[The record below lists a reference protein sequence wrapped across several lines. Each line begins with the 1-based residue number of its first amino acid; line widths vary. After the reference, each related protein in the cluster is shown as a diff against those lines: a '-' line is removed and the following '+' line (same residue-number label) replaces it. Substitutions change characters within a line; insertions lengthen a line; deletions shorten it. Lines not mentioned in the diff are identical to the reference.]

1 MLKKPFVLSGGGARG
16 FAHIGVVKA
25 LNEHQ
30 VYPSAISGTSA
41 GAIAG
46 AFLANGYTPRE
57 IMEMLSG
64 KLTRKL
70 LSWNS
75 LQRGLISFDR
85 LADFLEANLRY
96 KSFEELP
103 IPLYITVTSFIDG
116 RQKIIS
122 TGNIMDAIRA
132 SCAIPAIFPIVQLDE
147 KPYVD
152 GGLANNLP
160 VEPFILRKKEVIC
173 VHVNPIRDL
182 SEKTGLF
189 DTIER
194 AFHLS
199 FAELVRQ
206 SAHGCLMMIEPREL
220 VAYSMFDLKKSSEII
235 DAGYRYA
242 LEYLDQNQHL
252 LREDGFF
259 RKLRARLPQWNRR
272 TTST

>member
-1 MLKKPFVLSGGGARG
+1 MLKKPIVLSGGGARG
-16 FAHIGVVKA
+16 FAHVGVVKA
-25 LNEHQ
+25 LNEHG
-30 VYPSAISGTSA
+30 VFPSAISGTSA

-46 AFLANGYTPRE
+46 AFLANGYTPDE
-57 IMEMLSG
+57 IVEMLSG

-75 LQRGLISFDR
+75 LQKGLISFDR
-85 LADFLEANLRY
+85 LAEFLEANLRY
-96 KSFEELP
+96 KTFEELP
-103 IPLYITVTSFIDG
+103 IPLYVTVTSFIDG
-116 RQKIIS
+116 RQKVIS
-122 TGNIMDAIRA
+122 TGPIMDAVRA
-132 SCAIPAIFPIVQLDE
+132 SCAIPAVFPIVHLHG
-147 KPYVD
+147 KPFVD

-160 VEPFILRKKEVIC
+160 VEPFILRKKDVIC

-220 VAYSMFDLKKSSEII
+220 ATYSMFDLKRSGEII
-235 DAGYRYA
+235 EVGYRYGIEF
-242 LEYLDQNQHL
+242 LERHQHL
-252 LREDGFF
+252 LKEDSFLQ
-259 RKLRARLPQWNRR
+259 KLRSRLPRWK
-272 TTST
+272 

>member
-16 FAHIGVVKA
+16 FAHLGVVKA
-25 LNEHQ
+25 LNEYQ
-30 VYPSAISGTSA
+30 IFPSAISGTSA

-46 AFLANGYTPRE
+46 AFLANGYSPDE

-70 LSWNS
+70 LTWNS

-85 LADFLEANLRY
+85 LAEFLETNLRY
-96 KSFEELP
+96 KNFEELP
-103 IPLYITVTSFIDG
+103 IPLYITATSFIDG
-116 RQKIIS
+116 RQKVIS

-132 SCAIPAIFPIVQLDE
+132 SCAIPAIFPIVQLDS
-147 KPYVD
+147 KPFVD

-160 VEPFILRKKEVIC
+160 VEPFRLRKKDVIC

-199 FAELVRQ
+199 FAEVVRQ
-206 SAHGCLMMIEPREL
+206 SSFGCLMMIEPREL
-220 VAYSMFDLKKSSEII
+220 VAYSLFDLRKSPEII
-235 DAGYRYA
+235 DIGYRYA
-242 LEYLDQNQHL
+242 IDYLEKHQHL
-252 LREDGFF
+252 LKEDGFF
-259 RKLRARLPQWNRR
+259 QKLRTRMQNWKG
-272 TTST
+272 

>member
-25 LNEHQ
+25 LSEHQ
-30 VYPSAISGTSA
+30 VFPSAISGTSA

-46 AFLANGYTPRE
+46 AFLANGYTPDE

-70 LSWNS
+70 LTWNS
-75 LQRGLISFDR
+75 LQKGLISFDR
-85 LADFLEANLRY
+85 LADFLEANLRF
-96 KSFEELP
+96 KTFEELP
-103 IPLYITVTSFIDG
+103 VPLYVTVTSFVDG

-122 TGNIMDAIRA
+122 TGSIMDAIRA
-132 SCAIPAIFPIVQLDE
+132 SCAIPAVFPIVQLDD

-160 VEPFILRKKEVIC
+160 VEPFLLRKKDVIC

-199 FAELVRQ
+199 FAETVRQ

-220 VAYSMFDLKKSSEII
+220 VAYSLFDLKKSTEIVEI
-235 DAGYRYA
+235 GYRYA
-242 LEYLDQNQHL
+242 LGYLDQNQHL
-252 LREDGFF
+252 LKEDSFLQ
-259 RKLRARLPQWNRR
+259 KLRARLPQWK
-272 TTST
+272 S